1 MNFDDLAKSGFGG
14 VFAIRFDYYQRRIIV
29 KKLIIFILLVAGG
42 YFAYEY
48 LIKEK
53 TVLEI
58 NANKSIS
65 TQHSMDVDAPALS
78 PSRFGTVQGTVKNIS
93 DNPVTNIVLN
103 YKLNA
108 QPVEAR
114 IDRLEPGETRNFST
128 QSVRLIHQEV
138 TFFLENMSYE

>member
-1 MNFDDLAKSGFGG
+1 M
-14 VFAIRFDYYQRRIIV
+14 

-58 NANKSIS
+58 KANKSIS
-65 TQHSMDVDAPALS
+65 TQYSMNIDAPALA
-78 PSRFGTVQGTVKNIS
+78 PSKYGSIQGTVKNVS
-93 DNPVTNIVLN
+93 KKTVTNIVLK
-103 YKLNA
+103 YKLNT

-114 IDRLEPGETRNFST
+114 IDRLEPGEVKNFST
-128 QSVRLIHQEV
+128 QSVMLRHVEV
-138 TFFLENMSYE
+138 TFFLEKMSYE

>member
-1 MNFDDLAKSGFGG
+1 
-14 VFAIRFDYYQRRIIV
+14 V

-58 NANKSIS
+58 KANKSIS
-65 TQHSMDVDAPALS
+65 TQYSMDIDAPALA
-78 PSRFGTVQGTVKNIS
+78 PSKYGSVQGTVKNVS
-93 DNPVTNIVLN
+93 DKTVTNIVLK
-103 YKLNA
+103 YKLNT

-114 IDRLEPGETRNFST
+114 IDRLEPGEVKNFST
-128 QSVRLIHQEV
+128 QSVMLRHVEV
-138 TFFLENMSYE
+138 TFILEEMSFE

>member
-1 MNFDDLAKSGFGG
+1 M
-14 VFAIRFDYYQRRIIV
+14 
-29 KKLIIFILLVAGG
+29 KKLIIFILLAAGG

-48 LIKEK
+48 LLKDK

-58 NANKSIS
+58 KADKSIT

-78 PSRFGTVQGTVKNIS
+78 PSKFASVQGTVKNVS
-93 DNPVTNIVLN
+93 DKVVTNIVLK

-114 IDRLEPGETRNFST
+114 IDQLEPGETKNFST
-128 QSVRLIHQEV
+128 QSVRMTHVEV
-138 TFFLENMSYE
+138 TFFLEEMSYE